1 MCVILSTSKARCK
14 LYMHGAQSS
23 ITSVARY
30 MFILYN
36 WDILDSFFIGSYG
49 YFLFIKTM
57 ANNTRPSLNL
67 GERIIQTSYVFFKIR
82 NHIFCKELVILVL
95 AQMS

>member
-14 LYMHGAQSS
+14 LYMHIAQSS

-30 MFILYN
+30 MLILYN

-49 YFLFIKTM
+49 YSLFIKTM

-67 GERIIQTSYVFFKIR
+67 GERIIQTSYVFLKY
-82 NHIFCKELVILVL
+82 
-95 AQMS
+95 